1 LEAGS
6 FLQKHR
12 DRKITP
18 IFIHAGVKEGGKM
31 QSLNTRKAKRG
42 FTLIELMIVVAIIGI
57 LAAIAIPKFADLI
70 RKSNEGATRG
80 NLGAVRSALSI
91 YYGDM
96 EGQYP
101 TDVNSLT
108 VNTKYMKAL
117 PLAKVP
123 PHHGDANA
131 ATNTSSTV
139 QDGGGWAYNNM
150 TTASNF
156 GNIWVRCT
164 HTDTKSKS
172 WSEY

>member
-1 LEAGS
+1 
-6 FLQKHR
+6 
-12 DRKITP
+12 
-18 IFIHAGVKEGGKM
+18 M
-31 QSLNTRKAKRG
+31 QSQKTRTAKRG

-96 EGQYP
+96 EGVYP
-101 TDVNSLT
+101 GEMEAGLT
-108 VNTKYMKAL
+108 TNQKYIKGIPM
-117 PLAKVP
+117 AKVP
-123 PHHGDANA
+123 PHHPDVNTTTHTTDTTNDA
-131 ATNTSSTV
+131 
-139 QDGGGWAYNNM
+139 GGWSYNNVS
-150 TTASNF
+150 TSNNF
-156 GNIWVRCT
+156 GSVWVHCT